1 MSQLTVGSIT
11 AGRVVASGYVSTT
24 GQLQLPSYDTAT
36 RPTSADDGVLVWNNT
51 AQALNLRAAGGWS
64 SLGGASTPTWDNST
78 RPASQPVGAYG
89 FNTES
94 DKFEVYLS
102 NGWNVVGGG
111 GGGAAGAKGTSPTNP
126 AADAQEVLET
136 AETAPADGLYYIDT
150 PNGGVQ
156 QIYCIFDKGAGWM
169 VVGKFNSDAS
179 DTVANTITT
188 SRGVTIQNNTG
199 TEFSADFGDY
209 YPSFV
214 RHIGV
219 NSISDWSNN
228 RNLDFWHGVPNG
240 RQWKRFWTNGRSSG
254 MDRVRREGFS
264 TQGSWDGRGRWANP
278 NYGFMQMSDTNVSI
292 AEGAFTSAG
301 SFNLNN
307 ASDAKFST
315 DSHRSTSGQDEDVQT
330 QYGLDDGRRCFMDRF
345 TDGSRDGNNTNRR
358 DYSTAVYVL
367 LH

>member
-24 GQLQLPSYDTAT
+24 GQLQLPSYDQGT
-36 RPTSADDGVLVWNNT
+36 RPNSAPDGVLIWNNT
-51 AQALNLRAAGGWS
+51 QGAINLKSGSAWISVGS
-64 SLGGASTPTWDNST
+64 SSTPTWTNAT
-78 RPASQPVGAYG
+78 QPSSGSIGSYG
-89 FNTES
+89 YNTEE

-102 NGWNVVGGG
+102 NGWNAVGGASAG
-111 GGGAAGAKGTSPTNP
+111 SGAKGTQSNP
-126 AADAQEVLET
+126 ATDAQEILET
-136 AETAPADGLYYIDT
+136 SPTAPTDGLYYIDT

-169 VVGKFNSDAS
+169 VVGKFGSDAS
-179 DTVANTITT
+179 NTVANTVSTT
-188 SRGVTIQNNTG
+188 RGLTVQNSTG

-219 NSISDWSNN
+219 DNISDWSNN
-228 RNLDFWHGVPNG
+228 RNLDFWHGVPND

-264 TQGSWDGRGRWANP
+264 TQGTWDGRGRWANP
-278 NYGFMQMSDTNVSI
+278 DYTFMQMSDSNTSI
-292 AEGAFTSAG
+292 SEGAFTSSG
-301 SFNLNN
+301 SFYLHN
-307 ASDAKFST
+307 AQDAKFST
-315 DSHRSTSGQDEDVQT
+315 DSHRSTSGQDEEVQC
-330 QYGLDDGRRCFMDRF
+330 QYGYDDSRRCFMDRF

-358 DYSTAVYVL
+358 DYSSAVYVL